1 MPRKK
6 NLKKKAASGMIW
18 TTIQK
23 FSKMGIQ
30 FISGIVLARLLT
42 PYDYGCIGMLTVFI
56 TFADSF
62 IDGGFGAALI
72 QKKQPT
78 QADYSTVFH
87 WNLFLAVI
95 FYIALFLSAPAIAR
109 FYKIPVL
116 CDVLRVQGIILFIY
130 ALNLVQ
136 RNQLRKQL
144 KFKVIAVTRIATSII
159 ALIVTIIMA
168 YLGFGVW
175 ALVTQ
180 YLIGAA
186 IPMVAFWFY
195 TKWRPS
201 WTFSWKSFKELFS
214 FGIYMFFTH
223 LLNSLS
229 GQVQNL
235 LIGRFYRADTL
246 GYYSKAQS
254 TEKLASH
261 TISGV
266 MISVTYP
273 LYVEVQDD
281 MPAMRNMIKRITTT
295 IAYIT
300 FPLLAILL
308 LVARPLFIIL
318 YSDRWVESIPYFQV
332 LCISGLGACLT
343 AVNTQ
348 PIAAIGKSKTMFIWT
363 VVKRVLG
370 VTAVLVGLLVFG
382 MYGLL
387 GGVIFNCWFSYF
399 INIWLVSKHIGYKWT
414 QQLMDLLPISVAVVV
429 AGIISYLCGT
439 ILHLNLYAD
448 GAVKLIIF
456 VVLYICWSHF
466 FKPESYLYTKSI
478 VTPILAKYKKKFT
491 S

>member
-1 MPRKK
+1 M
-6 NLKKKAASGMIW
+6 
-18 TTIQK
+18 
-23 FSKMGIQ
+23 
-30 FISGIVLARLLT
+30 
-42 PYDYGCIGMLTVFI
+42 
-56 TFADSF
+56 
-62 IDGGFGAALI
+62 
-72 QKKQPT
+72 
-78 QADYSTVFH
+78 
-87 WNLFLAVI
+87 
-95 FYIALFLSAPAIAR
+95 
-109 FYKIPVL
+109 
-116 CDVLRVQGIILFIY
+116 
-130 ALNLVQ
+130 
-136 RNQLRKQL
+136 
-144 KFKVIAVTRIATSII
+144 
-159 ALIVTIIMA
+159 
-168 YLGFGVW
+168 GFGVW

-186 IPMVAFWFY
+186 IPMIAFWVY

-201 WTFSWKSFKELFS
+201 WIFSWKSFKELFS

-246 GYYSKAQS
+246 GYFSKAQS

-266 MISVTYP
+266 MTSVTYP
-273 LYVEVQDD
+273 LYVEAQDD
-281 MPAMRNMIKRITTT
+281 MPALRNMIKRITTT

-318 YSDRWVESIPYFQV
+318 YSDRWIESIPYFQV

-348 PIAAIGKSKTMFIWT
+348 PIAAIGKSKTMFVWT

-370 VTAVLVGLLVFG
+370 VTAVVVGLLVFG

-399 INIWLVSKHIGYKWT
+399 VNIWLVSKHIGYKWT
-414 QQLMDLLPISVAVVV
+414 QQLMDLFPISVTVLL
-429 AGIISYLCGT
+429 AGIVSYLCGT
-439 ILHLNLYAD
+439 ILQLNMYAD
-448 GAVKLIIF
+448 GVVKLIVF
-456 VVLYICWSHF
+456 VMIYVCWSHF
-466 FKPESYLYTKSI
+466 FKPDSYLYTKSI
-478 VTPILAKYKKKFT
+478 ISPILAKYKKKFV

>member
-1 MPRKK
+1 MAKQK

-42 PYDYGCIGMLTVFI
+42 PFDYGCIGMLTVFI

-72 QKKQPT
+72 QKKRPT

-87 WNLFLAVI
+87 WNVFLAVV
-95 FYIALFLSAPAIAR
+95 FYVVLFLSAPAIAR

-144 KFKVIAVTRIATSII
+144 RFKVIAVTRIITSII
-159 ALIVTIIMA
+159 ALIATIVLA
-168 YLGFGVW
+168 YMGFGVW
-175 ALVTQ
+175 ALVSQ

-186 IPMVAFWFY
+186 IPMIAFWGY

-201 WTFSWKSFKELFS
+201 WIFSWKSFKELFS
-214 FGIYMFFTH
+214 FGIYMFLTH

-235 LIGRFYRADTL
+235 LIGRFYMAETL

-266 MISVTYP
+266 MTSVTYP
-273 LYVEVQDD
+273 LYVEVQDN

-308 LVARPLFIIL
+308 LVAHPLFIIL
-318 YSDRWVESIPYFQV
+318 YSDRWVESIPYFQI

-348 PIAAIGKSKTMFIWT
+348 PIAAIGKSKTMFVWT

-370 VTAVLVGLLVFG
+370 VTAVVLGLLFWG

-399 INIWLVSKHIGYKWT
+399 VNIWLVSKHIGYRWT
-414 QQLMDLLPISVAVVV
+414 NQLLDLFPISIVVLV
-429 AGIISYLCGT
+429 AGIISYLSVT
-439 ILHLNLYAD
+439 FLDLDMYAE
-448 GAVKLIIF
+448 GMVKLIIF
-456 VVLYICWSHF
+456 VLLYIGWSHF

-478 VTPILAKYKKKFT
+478 ITPILEKYKNKLA